1 MARSDSG
8 SVGSDG
14 TVASLGFGWH
24 GTVQN
29 GRTLVHPKPGLL
41 SPGGKLHI
49 LVPSTESLSSDSH
62 ICLCPQVAVSVATG
76 RLLNHVGL
84 CFHGKI

>member
-1 MARSDSG
+1 MVARSDSG

-24 GTVQN
+24 GAVQS
-29 GRTLVHPKPGLL
+29 GQTLVHPKPGFLL

-62 ICLCPQVAVSVATG
+62 PHLSPSPGG
-76 RLLNHVGL
+76 RL
-84 CFHGKI
+84 CSDW